1 MNINGK
7 AMSVLESWKA
17 PRRLKEDTWQNVQR
31 VLDFYG
37 FTYERKREWVC
48 RHEEF
53 TKLAQNPRAKDL
65 LMHVGLGIN
74 GEFSIAVTHGT
85 KRKAGMVLRCYLKH
99 ILKAIDLLETIRRE
113 KEQK

>member
-1 MNINGK
+1 
-7 AMSVLESWKA
+7 MSKEEKIRKIIESWKGSNG
-17 PRRLKEDTWQNVQR
+17 LKEDTWQNVQR

-53 TKLAQNPRAKDL
+53 TKFAQNPLAKDL

-85 KRKAGMVLRCYLKH
+85 NRKAGMVLRCYLKH

-113 KEQK
+113 KERK